1 MAEIA
6 WIKSVQRLIEGKSKE
21 LNNTL
26 GLYLNE
32 NGVILCKG
40 RLKNSELTPSQV
52 NPNPNLSLSDV
63 SRTTE
68 AHYKLRLTIANT
80 NTVINRNIEA
90 HNKRRLTIVN
100 TNKNVFDTFP
110 VLQPSVGRFNNINI
124 DQLIFSLI
132 YRYLLQPAMVVL

>member
-52 NPNPNLSLSDV
+52 NPILIPGNSYFAQLLVLNAHMQTGHGGKRDTLTQLRSRYWVTKARNLVHHVLHKCSSPCKRLEGKSFK
-63 SRTTE
+63 STE
-68 AHYKLRLTIANT
+68 SPQLPSFR
-80 NTVINRNIEA
+80 VRQSFPFS
-90 HNKRRLTIVN
+90 
-100 TNKNVFDTFP
+100 NV
-110 VLQPSVGRFNNINI
+110 
-124 DQLIFSLI
+124 
-132 YRYLLQPAMVVL
+132 